1 ASQVSDAPAA
11 WPQDRAKQHTEGER
25 QVRLTMS
32 EQLPPLVSHDSLR
45 IITAASQVGDV
56 SEDVL
61 SFLSASA
68 EYHLL
73 DVINDASNFR
83 ARGKRSR
90 LTVDD
95 VTASLE
101 LRGAEGSLV
110 CSGGGSKSKDSD
122 DSATADGKVDLR
134 KVANATLPVCPIEP
148 GFH

>member
-1 ASQVSDAPAA
+1 
-11 WPQDRAKQHTEGER
+11 
-25 QVRLTMS
+25 MS

-45 IITAASQVGDV
+45 ILTAAAQVGEV
-56 SEDVL
+56 AEDVL

-95 VTASLE
+95 VTAS
-101 LRGAEGSLV
+101 
-110 CSGGGSKSKDSD
+110 
-122 DSATADGKVDLR
+122 
-134 KVANATLPVCPIEP
+134 
-148 GFH
+148 

>member
-1 ASQVSDAPAA
+1 
-11 WPQDRAKQHTEGER
+11 
-25 QVRLTMS
+25 M
-32 EQLPPLVSHDSLR
+32 
-45 IITAASQVGDV
+45 

-101 LRGAEGSLV
+101 LRGAEVKEAVTITVWTGQAFSDV
-110 CSGGGSKSKDSD
+110 VGVVRGGEDI
-122 DSATADGKVDLR
+122 V
-134 KVANATLPVCPIEP
+134 VVVFP
-148 GFH
+148 

>member
-1 ASQVSDAPAA
+1 
-11 WPQDRAKQHTEGER
+11 
-25 QVRLTMS
+25 M
-32 EQLPPLVSHDSLR
+32 
-45 IITAASQVGDV
+45 

-101 LRGAEGSLV
+101 LRGAEV
-110 CSGGGSKSKDSD
+110 
-122 DSATADGKVDLR
+122 
-134 KVANATLPVCPIEP
+134 I
-148 GFH
+148 